1 MAFGYVYPAYEC
13 FKTVERR
20 PLEIFQLLFWCHYWI
35 IVALL
40 TVFERVGDPLISWLP
55 LYNIAK
61 LALFIYLWH
70 PKTKGAAC
78 MFDVVLKPFISK
90 HEAKIDRCLV
100 ELRLKTADIA
110 ALFWHKIT
118 SCSQTTLLDF
128 LRNVSWMPT
137 SQTCHN
143 NQHRHNLKKDE
154 TELVGKTTKCVSTME
169 NRVAADDSKKV
180 SFDGQLS
187 KSKRRKWRVFN
198 FICVK

>member
-55 LYNIAK
+55 LYNEAK
-61 LALFIYLWH
+61 LAFFIYLWH
-70 PKTKGAAC
+70 PKTKGATY
-78 MFDVVLKPFISK
+78 MFDVVLQPFISK

-110 ALFWHKIT
+110 ALFWHKTT
-118 SCSQTTLLDF
+118 SCSQTTLLDL

-143 NQHRHNLKKDE
+143 QHWHNLKKDE

-169 NRVAADDSKKV
+169 NRVAADDSKKKV
-180 SFDGQLS
+180 SYDEQLS